1 MKVKMLRTQNVTKFL
16 DTKTWYL
23 NTTYWFDRKPH
34 QFGLYIFI
42 SVILEKDPHNISVLK
57 LEMRHALD
65 QFRGIVD
72 RRLPFLQRE
81 NRDPD
86 IAKTDTSH
94 DLIIELFMKLFTKR
108 PYPVLL
114 VN

>member
-16 DTKTWYL
+16 DTKKTWYL
-23 NTTYWFDRKPH
+23 NTYWFDRKPH

-65 QFRGIVD
+65 EFRGIVD
-72 RRLPFLQRE
+72 RRLSFLQRE

-86 IAKTDTSH
+86 IAKTDTS
-94 DLIIELFMKLFTKR
+94 R
-108 PYPVLL
+108 LL
-114 VN
+114 TLLLNCL

>member
-1 MKVKMLRTQNVTKFL
+1 MVFEHHV
-16 DTKTWYL
+16 
-23 NTTYWFDRKPH
+23 WFDRKPH

-72 RRLPFLQRE
+72 RRLSFLQRE
-81 NRDPD
+81 NRIRILP
-86 IAKTDTSH
+86 KQTLH
-94 DLIIELFMKLFTKR
+94 M
-108 PYPVLL
+108 Y
-114 VN
+114 